1 MIINLDCLLGMRTCL
16 ADNSIDAVVTD
27 PPYGLSKEPDMMEV
41 MKHWMNG
48 DDYVHT
54 GGGFMGKSWDSFVPG
69 PSIWKEVFR
78 VLKPGGHLLAFFG
91 SRTYDLGTL
100 AIRLAGFEIRD
111 QIMWVYGSGFPK
123 SLDVSKAIDKQDA
136 SNSKREKQLIFTK
149 FIRDNELSAAFI
161 NEMTQ
166 TNMGSHYT
174 TSASQPAIATREHFE
189 KLRPFLKSDVPAEI
203 EKMVDERTEESVNM
217 KNRDVIGRSSNG
229 IAGGTGEFTAGNAGT
244 AGYKGEFN
252 ITAPATEEAKQW
264 SGWGT
269 ALKPAHEPICV
280 ARKPLSGTV
289 AENVLKWGTGAINI
303 DGGRVGDEVRSY
315 DLKGGENLNKLAR
328 PGANDDD
335 EAKGCGAYGVGAKQV
350 NIGSKTVSGRW
361 PANFVHDGSDEVIKH
376 FPYTKSGAIKAG
388 SSAGVDMR
396 AGNSDNTRKSG
407 RPVQPRDIPSD
418 EGSAARFFYCAK
430 ASKADRD
437 DGVSLAAT
445 SAAEMVDRD
454 ADSAG
459 MNSPRA
465 GAGRT
470 SGARNDHPTVKPTA
484 LMQWLVRLVT
494 PPGGTVL
501 DPFTG
506 SGSTGKACML
516 EGFEFIGFEMDPH
529 YCEIAEQRI
538 AKART

>member
-123 SLDVSKAIDKQDA
+123 SLNVEKAVA
-136 SNSKREKQLIFTK
+136 EKKEVGHLFGT
-149 FIRDNELSAAFI
+149 
-161 NEMTQ
+161 
-166 TNMGSHYT
+166 
-174 TSASQPAIATREHFE
+174 EHPDQSWE
-189 KLRPFLKSDVPAEI
+189 
-203 EKMVDERTEESVNM
+203 
-217 KNRDVIGRSSNG
+217 
-229 IAGGTGEFTAGNAGT
+229 
-244 AGYKGEFN
+244 
-252 ITAPATEEAKQW
+252 
-264 SGWGT
+264 GWGT

-289 AENVLKWGTGAINI
+289 AENVLTHSTGALNI
-303 DGGRVGDEVRSY
+303 DGCRIPTDEKLGGGHSSAGQQMSGGWERPWMADAKAVAANIERS
-315 DLKGGENLNKLAR
+315 KQSVAR
-328 PGANDDD
+328 S
-335 EAKGCGAYGVGAKQV
+335 EEL
-350 NIGSKTVSGRW
+350 GRW
-361 PANFVHDGSDEVIKH
+361 PANFVHDGLDAEEWS
-376 FPYTKSGAIKAG
+376 
-388 SSAGVDMR
+388 
-396 AGNSDNTRKSG
+396 
-407 RPVQPRDIPSD
+407 
-418 EGSAARFFYCAK
+418 RFFYCAK

-437 DGVSLAAT
+437 EGVSLATT
-445 SAAEMVDRD
+445 SAAEMVERD

>member
-123 SLDVSKAIDKQDA
+123 SLDVSKAIDKA
-136 SNSKREKQLIFTK
+136 
-149 FIRDNELSAAFI
+149 
-161 NEMTQ
+161 
-166 TNMGSHYT
+166 
-174 TSASQPAIATREHFE
+174 
-189 KLRPFLKSDVPAEI
+189 
-203 EKMVDERTEESVNM
+203 
-217 KNRDVIGRSSNG
+217 
-229 IAGGTGEFTAGNAGT
+229 
-244 AGYKGEFN
+244 
-252 ITAPATEEAKQW
+252 APATNEAKQW

-289 AENVLKWGTGAINI
+289 AENVLTHSTGALNI
-303 DGGRVGDEVRSY
+303 DGCRITDGTETGKEKPTYVPNNGNEVY
-315 DLKGGENLNKLAR
+315 GAGMGGGSWENTK
-328 PGANDDD
+328 
-335 EAKGCGAYGVGAKQV
+335 
-350 NIGSKTVSGRW
+350 GRW
-361 PANFVHDGSDEVIKH
+361 PANFVHDGSDDVLSS
-376 FPYTKSGAIKAG
+376 FPDTAPSKA
-388 SSAGVDMR
+388 SMRGVGLTGKDDKVYGKGDPTFNTMR
-396 AGNSDNTRKSG
+396 GINDNG
-407 RPVQPRDIPSD
+407 
-418 EGSAARFFYCAK
+418 GSASRFFYCAK

-437 DGVSLAAT
+437 DGVLLAAT

>member
-16 ADNSIDAVVTD
+16 ADNTIDAVVTD

-123 SLDVSKAIDKQDA
+123 SMDVSKAIDKA
-136 SNSKREKQLIFTK
+136 AGVERE
-149 FIRDNELSAAFI
+149 
-161 NEMTQ
+161 
-166 TNMGSHYT
+166 
-174 TSASQPAIATREHFE
+174 
-189 KLRPFLKSDVPAEI
+189 
-203 EKMVDERTEESVNM
+203 
-217 KNRDVIGRSSNG
+217 VIGHDP
-229 IAGGTGEFTAGNAGT
+229 IAAKRTPGVSTNSYGD
-244 AGYKGEFN
+244 YKDQSGD

-289 AENVLKWGTGAINI
+289 AENVLTHSTGALNI
-303 DGGRVGDEVRSY
+303 DGCRVGDEIRFNAPVGNKPGGNSY
-315 DLKGGENLNKLAR
+315 NMSA
-328 PGANDDD
+328 
-335 EAKGCGAYGVGAKQV
+335 VGMPQDV
-350 NIGSKTVSGRW
+350 EGSSVTGRW
-361 PANFVHDGSDEVIKH
+361 PANFVHDGLNAEEWS
-376 FPYTKSGAIKAG
+376 
-388 SSAGVDMR
+388 
-396 AGNSDNTRKSG
+396 
-407 RPVQPRDIPSD
+407 
-418 EGSAARFFYCAK
+418 RFFYCAK
-430 ASKADRD
+430 ASKSDRD

>member
-123 SLDVSKAIDKQDA
+123 SLDVSKAIDKANGKHERDLQPFADYVKDQRVSKGWSLKKLDEVMGTNTAA
-136 SNSKREKQLIFTK
+136 SWWEGRKKGIQPPGLIIYNKLKIVLEMDDRFDELIEWLEAEREIVGTK
-149 FIRDNELSAAFI
+149 
-161 NEMTQ
+161 
-166 TNMGSHYT
+166 
-174 TSASQPAIATREHFE
+174 
-189 KLRPFLKSDVPAEI
+189 KS
-203 EKMVDERTEESVNM
+203 
-217 KNRDVIGRSSNG
+217 G
-229 IAGGTGEFTAGNAGT
+229 IANKDEGVRHTIGASKSIEVD
-244 AGYKGEFN
+244 
-252 ITAPATEEAKQW
+252 ITAPATDEAKQW

-289 AENVLKWGTGAINI
+289 AENVLTHSTGALNI
-303 DGGRVGDEVRSY
+303 DGCRINPGELVPGGGNGKANNGGRFGSHETN
-315 DLKGGENLNKLAR
+315 GERPKVEPHNL
-328 PGANDDD
+328 
-335 EAKGCGAYGVGAKQV
+335 
-350 NIGSKTVSGRW
+350 GRW
-361 PANFVHDGSDEVIKH
+361 PANFVHDGSDEVLGL
-376 FPYTKSGAIKAG
+376 FPQSNSTANGG
-388 SSAGVDMR
+388 SSER
-396 AGNSDNTRKSG
+396 NSQNSVAYWGEGGGGFKGG
-407 RPVQPRDIPSD
+407 RSTVAHGDK
-418 EGSAARFFYCAK
+418 GSAARFFYCAK

-437 DGVSLAAT
+437 DGVLLAAT

>member
-1 MIINLDCLLGMRTCL
+1 MIINMECLAGMSACL

-69 PSIWKEVFR
+69 PAIWKEVFR

-123 SLDVSKAIDKQDA
+123 SLDVSKAIDK
-136 SNSKREKQLIFTK
+136 
-149 FIRDNELSAAFI
+149 SAP
-161 NEMTQ
+161 
-166 TNMGSHYT
+166 T
-174 TSASQPAIATREHFE
+174 T
-189 KLRPFLKSDVPAEI
+189 D
-203 EKMVDERTEESVNM
+203 
-217 KNRDVIGRSSNG
+217 
-229 IAGGTGEFTAGNAGT
+229 
-244 AGYKGEFN
+244 
-252 ITAPATEEAKQW
+252 EAKQW

-280 ARKPLSGTV
+280 ARKPLEGIV
-289 AENVLKWGTGAINI
+289 AANVLAHGTGGLNI
-303 DGGRVGDEVRSY
+303 DGCRVAAGEQI
-315 DLKGGENLNKLAR
+315 KGGSGGLLSHKRDNTEYPQKEWSPSER
-328 PGANDDD
+328 
-335 EAKGCGAYGVGAKQV
+335 
-350 NIGSKTVSGRW
+350 GRW

-407 RPVQPRDIPSD
+407 RPVQPRNISSD

-430 ASKADRD
+430 ASKADRNE
-437 DGVSLAAT
+437 GVSLTVT
-445 SAAEMVDRD
+445 SAADMVERD

-470 SGARNDHPTVKPTA
+470 SGARNDHPTVKPA
-484 LMQWLVRLVT
+484 ELMRWLVRLVT

-506 SGSTGKACML
+506 SGSTGKACAI
-516 EGFEFIGFEMDPH
+516 EGFEFIGFEMDGH

-538 AKART
+538 NAVKSR

>member
-123 SLDVSKAIDKQDA
+123 SLDVSKAIDKA
-136 SNSKREKQLIFTK
+136 AGVEREIISEK
-149 FIRDNELSAAFI
+149 
-161 NEMTQ
+161 
-166 TNMGSHYT
+166 
-174 TSASQPAIATREHFE
+174 PAYGLGGNGCLNGHAEGATA
-189 KLRPFLKSDVPAEI
+189 K
-203 EKMVDERTEESVNM
+203 
-217 KNRDVIGRSSNG
+217 
-229 IAGGTGEFTAGNAGT
+229 
-244 AGYKGEFN
+244 
-252 ITAPATEEAKQW
+252 ITAPATNEAKQW

-289 AENVLKWGTGAINI
+289 AENVLTHSTGALNI
-303 DGGRVGDEVRSY
+303 DGCRIGDEIRFNAPAGNKPGGNSY
-315 DLKGGENLNKLAR
+315 NMSA
-328 PGANDDD
+328 
-335 EAKGCGAYGVGAKQV
+335 VGMPQDAE
-350 NIGSKTVSGRW
+350 GSSVTGRW
-361 PANFVHDGSDEVIKH
+361 PANFVHDGSDEVLGL
-376 FPYTKSGAIKAG
+376 FPQSNSTANGG
-388 SSAGVDMR
+388 SSERNSQKSVDYWGEGGGGVK
-396 AGNSDNTRKSG
+396 GG
-407 RPVQPRDIPSD
+407 RSTVAHGDK
-418 EGSAARFFYCAK
+418 GSTARFFYCAK

>member
-123 SLDVSKAIDKQDA
+123 SLNVEKAVTETKQIDH
-136 SNSKREKQLIFTK
+136 LFGT
-149 FIRDNELSAAFI
+149 
-161 NEMTQ
+161 
-166 TNMGSHYT
+166 
-174 TSASQPAIATREHFE
+174 EHPDQSWE
-189 KLRPFLKSDVPAEI
+189 
-203 EKMVDERTEESVNM
+203 
-217 KNRDVIGRSSNG
+217 
-229 IAGGTGEFTAGNAGT
+229 
-244 AGYKGEFN
+244 
-252 ITAPATEEAKQW
+252 
-264 SGWGT
+264 GWGT

-280 ARKPLSGTV
+280 ARKPLAGTV
-289 AENVLKWGTGAINI
+289 AANVLEHGTGGLNI
-303 DGGRVGDEVRSY
+303 DGCRVKDGTETGAVKPEYTANNANEVY
-315 DLKGGENLNKLAR
+315 GAGMGGGAWENTN
-328 PGANDDD
+328 
-335 EAKGCGAYGVGAKQV
+335 
-350 NIGSKTVSGRW
+350 GRW
-361 PANFVHDGSDEVIKH
+361 PANFIHDGLSEKW
-376 FPYTKSGAIKAG
+376 S
-388 SSAGVDMR
+388 
-396 AGNSDNTRKSG
+396 
-407 RPVQPRDIPSD
+407 
-418 EGSAARFFYCAK
+418 RFFYCAK

-437 DGVSLAAT
+437 EGVSLAAT

-506 SGSTGKACML
+506 SGSTGKACAL

>member
-54 GGGFMGKSWDSFVPG
+54 GGGFMGKTWDSFVPG

-123 SLDVSKAIDKQDA
+123 SLDVSKAIDK
-136 SNSKREKQLIFTK
+136 
-149 FIRDNELSAAFI
+149 AA
-161 NEMTQ
+161 
-166 TNMGSHYT
+166 G
-174 TSASQPAIATREHFE
+174 
-189 KLRPFLKSDVPAEI
+189 V
-203 EKMVDERTEESVNM
+203 ERI
-217 KNRDVIGRSSNG
+217 VIGRSNNG
-229 IAGGTGEFTAGNAGT
+229 IAGGTGEFTSGNAGT
-244 AGYKGEFN
+244 AGYKGEFDLT
-252 ITAPATEEAKQW
+252 IATSDEAKQW

-289 AENVLKWGTGAINI
+289 AENVLMHSTGALNI
-303 DGGRVGDEVRSY
+303 DGCRIEGRERTDYGLTNSSRS
-315 DLKGGENLNKLAR
+315 
-328 PGANDDD
+328 
-335 EAKGCGAYGVGAKQV
+335 Q
-350 NIGSKTVSGRW
+350 GSTYSTPSQSADFDSSKGRW
-361 PANFVHDGSDEVIKH
+361 PANFVHDGLNAEEWS
-376 FPYTKSGAIKAG
+376 
-388 SSAGVDMR
+388 
-396 AGNSDNTRKSG
+396 
-407 RPVQPRDIPSD
+407 
-418 EGSAARFFYCAK
+418 RFFYCAK
-430 ASKADRD
+430 ASKSDRD
-437 DGVSLAAT
+437 DGVLLATT

>member
-54 GGGFMGKSWDSFVPG
+54 GSGFMGKSWDSFVPG

-123 SLDVSKAIDKQDA
+123 SLDVSKAIDKAAGAEREVVGADPNASRRNKATSKFSGVYGDINDA
-136 SNSKREKQLIFTK
+136 
-149 FIRDNELSAAFI
+149 
-161 NEMTQ
+161 
-166 TNMGSHYT
+166 
-174 TSASQPAIATREHFE
+174 
-189 KLRPFLKSDVPAEI
+189 
-203 EKMVDERTEESVNM
+203 TECPL
-217 KNRDVIGRSSNG
+217 
-229 IAGGTGEFTAGNAGT
+229 
-244 AGYKGEFN
+244 
-252 ITAPATEEAKQW
+252 TAPATDEAKQW

-289 AENVLKWGTGAINI
+289 AENVLTHGTGALNI
-303 DGGRVGDEVRSY
+303 DGCRVGDEDMSSQWDRTWN
-315 DLKGGENLNKLAR
+315 DNNGEMGAR
-328 PGANDDD
+328 YAQSSR
-335 EAKGCGAYGVGAKQV
+335 EVGKKV
-350 NIGSKTVSGRW
+350 PPGRW
-361 PANFVHDGSDEVIKH
+361 PANFVHDGSNEVLAA
-376 FPYTKSGAIKAG
+376 FPDAKGQQGQSNDSQRSKNNVYGAP
-388 SSAGVDMR
+388 
-396 AGNSDNTRKSG
+396 SDNGKTYT
-407 RPVQPRDIPSD
+407 PRIDTD
-418 EGSAARFFYCAK
+418 TSAARFFYCAK
-430 ASKADRD
+430 ASKSDRD
-437 DGVSLAAT
+437 DGVLLATT

>member
-1 MIINLDCLLGMRTCL
+1 MIINMECLAGMSACL

-69 PSIWKEVFR
+69 PAIWKEVFR

-123 SLDVSKAIDKQDA
+123 SLNVSKAINK
-136 SNSKREKQLIFTK
+136 
-149 FIRDNELSAAFI
+149 SAP
-161 NEMTQ
+161 
-166 TNMGSHYT
+166 T
-174 TSASQPAIATREHFE
+174 T
-189 KLRPFLKSDVPAEI
+189 D
-203 EKMVDERTEESVNM
+203 
-217 KNRDVIGRSSNG
+217 
-229 IAGGTGEFTAGNAGT
+229 
-244 AGYKGEFN
+244 
-252 ITAPATEEAKQW
+252 EAKQW

-289 AENVLKWGTGAINI
+289 AENVLTHGTGALNI
-303 DGGRVGDEVRSY
+303 DGCRVHTHEQV
-315 DLKGGENLNKLAR
+315 KGGSGGLLSHQR
-328 PGANDDD
+328 DDTD
-335 EAKGCGAYGVGAKQV
+335 YPQSDWLPSER
-350 NIGSKTVSGRW
+350 GRW
-361 PANFVHDGSDEVIKH
+361 PANFVHDGSDDVLSL
-376 FPYTKSGAIKAG
+376 FPDKAG
-388 SSAGVDMR
+388 AAAPVKGNEPSAASNGNVTGKRNRVEGVYH
-396 AGNSDNTRKSG
+396 ADN
-407 RPVQPRDIPSD
+407 
-418 EGSAARFFYCAK
+418 GSAARFFYCAK
-430 ASKADRD
+430 TSKADRNE
-437 DGVSLAAT
+437 GVSLTIT
-445 SAAEMVDRD
+445 SAADMVERD

-459 MNSPRA
+459 MKSPRA

-470 SGARNDHPTVKPTA
+470 SGARNDHPTVKPTE
-484 LMQWLVRLVT
+484 LMRWLVRLVT

-506 SGSTGKACML
+506 SGSTGKACAI
-516 EGFEFIGFEMDPH
+516 EGFEFIGFEMDGH

-538 AKART
+538 KART

>member
-16 ADNSIDAVVTD
+16 ADNSVDAVVTD

-48 DDYVHT
+48 DDYIHT

-69 PSIWKEVFR
+69 PAIWKEVFR

-123 SLDVSKAIDKQDA
+123 SLDVSKAIDKAAGAEREILCRAKGAGSKDLD
-136 SNSKREKQLIFTK
+136 SFGNGHNSEYNL
-149 FIRDNELSAAFI
+149 
-161 NEMTQ
+161 
-166 TNMGSHYT
+166 
-174 TSASQPAIATREHFE
+174 
-189 KLRPFLKSDVPAEI
+189 
-203 EKMVDERTEESVNM
+203 
-217 KNRDVIGRSSNG
+217 
-229 IAGGTGEFTAGNAGT
+229 
-244 AGYKGEFN
+244 
-252 ITAPATEEAKQW
+252 TAPATDEAKQW

-289 AENVLKWGTGAINI
+289 AENVLTHSTGALNI
-303 DGGRVGDEVRSY
+303 DGCRVGDEIRFNAPAGNKPGGNSY
-315 DLKGGENLNKLAR
+315 NMSA
-328 PGANDDD
+328 
-335 EAKGCGAYGVGAKQV
+335 VGMPQDAE
-350 NIGSKTVSGRW
+350 GSSVTGRW
-361 PANFVHDGSDEVIKH
+361 PANFVHDGLNAEEWS
-376 FPYTKSGAIKAG
+376 
-388 SSAGVDMR
+388 
-396 AGNSDNTRKSG
+396 
-407 RPVQPRDIPSD
+407 
-418 EGSAARFFYCAK
+418 RFFYCAK

-437 DGVSLAAT
+437 DGIMLAAT
-445 SAAEMVDRD
+445 PAAEMVDRD

-470 SGARNDHPTVKPTA
+470 SGARNNHPTVKPTA

>member
-123 SLDVSKAIDKQDA
+123 SMDVSKAIDKA
-136 SNSKREKQLIFTK
+136 AGVERE
-149 FIRDNELSAAFI
+149 
-161 NEMTQ
+161 
-166 TNMGSHYT
+166 
-174 TSASQPAIATREHFE
+174 
-189 KLRPFLKSDVPAEI
+189 
-203 EKMVDERTEESVNM
+203 
-217 KNRDVIGRSSNG
+217 VIGHDP
-229 IAGGTGEFTAGNAGT
+229 IAAKRTPGVSTNSYGD
-244 AGYKGEFN
+244 YKGQSGD

-289 AENVLKWGTGAINI
+289 AENVLTHSTGALNI
-303 DGGRVGDEVRSY
+303 DGCRVATDEQI
-315 DLKGGENLNKLAR
+315 KGGSGGLLSHQRDNTDYPQNEWS
-328 PGANDDD
+328 PS
-335 EAKGCGAYGVGAKQV
+335 EQ
-350 NIGSKTVSGRW
+350 GRW

-407 RPVQPRDIPSD
+407 RPVQPRNIPSD

>member
-91 SRTYDLGTL
+91 SRTYDIGTL

-123 SLDVSKAIDKQDA
+123 SLDVSKAIDKA
-136 SNSKREKQLIFTK
+136 AGVEREILEGNPNHRAISGVEYEGVYRGSNTG
-149 FIRDNELSAAFI
+149 SA
-161 NEMTQ
+161 
-166 TNMGSHYT
+166 Y
-174 TSASQPAIATREHFE
+174 
-189 KLRPFLKSDVPAEI
+189 
-203 EKMVDERTEESVNM
+203 
-217 KNRDVIGRSSNG
+217 
-229 IAGGTGEFTAGNAGT
+229 
-244 AGYKGEFN
+244 
-252 ITAPATEEAKQW
+252 ITAPSTDEAKQW

-289 AENVLKWGTGAINI
+289 AENVLTHSTGALNI
-303 DGGRVGDEVRSY
+303 DGCRVPTDEQI
-315 DLKGGENLNKLAR
+315 KGGSGGLLSHQRDNTDY
-328 PGANDDD
+328 PQNDWQPS
-335 EAKGCGAYGVGAKQV
+335 EQ
-350 NIGSKTVSGRW
+350 GRW
-361 PANFVHDGSDEVIKH
+361 PANFVHDGSDEVLSS
-376 FPYTKSGAIKAG
+376 FPDTAPSKA
-388 SSAGVDMR
+388 SMRGVGLTGKENKVYGKGDPTFNTMR
-396 AGNSDNTRKSG
+396 GINDG
-407 RPVQPRDIPSD
+407 G
-418 EGSAARFFYCAK
+418 GSASRFFYCAK

-437 DGVSLAAT
+437 DGVLLATT